1 MLVAAGKGDECGKPG
16 INGGYFSDPTMKFGV
31 NCYGV
36 KPDPDNNNIKSII
49 KDRKSWLCVG
59 LDISPDKLGSE
70 DLNVLK
76 DHTYKVIDATR
87 DFAVAYKPN
96 FAFYERWGA
105 AGFTWLEETVS
116 YIGTDYMKIADAK
129 RGDIGNTAE
138 QYAESIFNHFNFD
151 CVTLNPYMGKDSIE
165 PFLNKPE
172 KGVFILCR
180 TSNPSA
186 KELQN
191 IVTNGIPIYSKVAK
205 MAEALNKNNNVGLVV
220 GSTAY
225 DELVEIRKIVCD
237 LPLLIPG
244 VGAQGGDLEHSLQ
257 IGNTTGVALINIS
270 RGISFAGDMTRKTIY
285 EATYEYVSK
294 MHDAFK

>member
-1 MLVAAGKGDECGKPG
+1 M
-16 INGGYFSDPTMKFGV
+16 
-31 NCYGV
+31 
-36 KPDPDNNNIKSII
+36 NNNIKSII

-70 DLNVLK
+70 NLNVLK

-87 DFAVAYKPN
+87 EFAVAYKPN
-96 FAFYERWGA
+96 FAFFERWGA

-116 YIGTDYMKIADAK
+116 YIGTDYIKIADAK

-151 CVTLNPYMGKDSIE
+151 YVTLNPYMGKDSIE

-172 KGVFILCR
+172 KGAFILCR

-191 IVTNGIPIYSKVAK
+191 ISKKFKINGGGVFVNESINNLKQYINYLGLNFIQLHGEEDNIINVKRSFIFEEKIKNVKFKIYPKIGHLPMYEDPVR
-205 MAEALNKNNNVGLVV
+205 
-220 GSTAY
+220 TAS
-225 DELVEIRKIVCD
+225 DIKEFFRD
-237 LPLLIPG
+237 L
-244 VGAQGGDLEHSLQ
+244 
-257 IGNTTGVALINIS
+257 
-270 RGISFAGDMTRKTIY
+270 
-285 EATYEYVSK
+285 
-294 MHDAFK
+294 

>member
-1 MLVAAGKGDECGKPG
+1 MML
-16 INGGYFSDPTMKFGV
+16 SMK
-31 NCYGV
+31 
-36 KPDPDNNNIKSII
+36 NNIESIVR
-49 KDRKSWLCVG
+49 DRKSWLCVG

-70 DLNVLK
+70 NLNVLK

-96 FAFYERWGA
+96 FAFFERWGA
-105 AGFTWLEETVS
+105 AGFSWLEETVS
-116 YIGTDYMKIADAK
+116 YIGTDYIKIADAK

-172 KGVFILCR
+172 KGAFILCR

-186 KELQN
+186 KEIQN
-191 IVTNGIPIYSKVAK
+191 IETNRIPIYCKVAK

-220 GSTAY
+220 GATAF

-244 VGAQGGDLEHSLQ
+244 IGAQGGDLKHSLQ
-257 IGNTTGVALINIS
+257 IGNRTGVALINVS

-285 EATYEYVSK
+285 EAAYEYVAK
-294 MHDAFK
+294 MHEALP